1 MILGIGTD
9 IIEIDRIRQAY
20 LRFEDAFL
28 NKILSESEITYC
40 LSKDDPVPSLAARF
54 CGKEAVAKA
63 LGTGIGENIRFSQI
77 EILPD
82 ANGKPIVTILD
93 CLLESLQNTQFLIS
107 LSHSKTVAMA
117 TAIWT
122 QKSEKGNR

>member
-20 LRFEDAFL
+20 LRFDDAFL
-28 NKILSESEITYC
+28 NKILSVAEITYC

-82 ANGKPIVTILD
+82 ANGKPIVTLLD
-93 CLLESLQNTQFLIS
+93 CKLESLHNTQFMIS

-117 TAIWT
+117 TAIWI
-122 QKSEKGNR
+122 QKSEKGSR